1 MLNLRRG
8 LLGLV
13 LTAGLALGLASS
25 ASASPS
31 HKCGDVHVSQLRP
44 NGYTSEHLVVSPRVL
59 SCAQGRRLVTSY
71 YTSHEEGKGSGAFRK
86 LGAYNCGG
94 GLSSLRG
101 GVALLCDVVSHESD
115 VVLELRVKPLPPPPS
130 LCKTTV
136 AYHNI
141 SAAIITKYE
150 NVSCRLARQVAYA
163 SAFQDNQSPDGFS
176 CSQVPNSEASFRC
189 VSGSRLV
196 EYYAT

>member
-1 MLNLRRG
+1 MLKVLIR
-8 LLGLV
+8 LV
-13 LTAGLALGLASS
+13 LTAGLGLGLASS

-31 HKCGDVHVSQLRP
+31 YKCGDMHVGQLHP
-44 NGYTSEHLVVSPRVL
+44 NGYTSERLLVSPRVL
-59 SCAQGRRLVTSY
+59 SCAQGRSLVTSY
-71 YTSHEEGKGSGAFRK
+71 YTSRQEGKGSGAFRK

-94 GLSSLRG
+94 GLSSLRSG
-101 GVALLCDVVSHESD
+101 TALLCDLVSQRSD

-130 LCKTTV
+130 LCETTV

-150 NVSCRLARQVAYA
+150 NVSCSLAREVAYA
-163 SAFQDNQSPDGFS
+163 SAFRDNKSPDGFS
-176 CSQVPNSEASFRC
+176 CSQVPDSEASFRC